1 MRVYP
6 IQTTNMKIKLIRY
19 LPAFFALSLA
29 ISSCKKATE
38 ALQTPIEQ
46 VQIATHS
53 DDDAM
58 ISDEMDALTTDANA
72 LIETQASFSGDAS
85 VVDAPICDATVDLNI
100 ESDPMTLTVNF
111 NGGNCG
117 AKYTRTGVVVL
128 SMAKGT
134 TWKDAGAAITINYQD
149 FKIIRKSD
157 NKSITFNGTQVYTN
171 VSGGL
176 LYQAASAGTIIH
188 TITGENLSL
197 KFDNGDART
206 WNIARKKEFTYDSG
220 LVISVSGIGTVGD
233 VTTAAEWGSN
243 RFGNNFITSITSPLV
258 LKQDCDFR
266 IGAGTVQHKTDAF
279 TASVTFGLD
288 ASGNATG
295 CPGSGNYYY
304 KLEWTRNSDGNSHSV
319 ILPY

>member
-1 MRVYP
+1 
-6 IQTTNMKIKLIRY
+6 MKSKLIRC
-19 LPAFFALSLA
+19 LPVFIALTSI

-46 VQIATHS
+46 AQIAAHS

-58 ISDEMDALTTDANA
+58 ISDELDALTSDANT
-72 LIETQASFSGDAS
+72 LIEADASLSGDAS
-85 VVDAPICDATVDLNI
+85 VVDAPICDATVELNV

-128 SMAKGT
+128 SMAKDT
-134 TWKDAGAAITINYQD
+134 KWKDAGAAITINYQD
-149 FKIIRKSD
+149 FKITRKSD
-157 NKSITFNGTQVYTN
+157 NKSITFNGTQLYTN

-176 LYQAASAGTIIH
+176 LFQAASAGTIIH
-188 TITGENLSL
+188 TITGENLLL

-206 WNIARKKEFTYDSG
+206 WNMARKKEFTYNDG
-220 LVISVSGIGTVGD
+220 LVISVSGIGTVGE
-233 VTTAAEWGSN
+233 VTNAAEWGSN
-243 RFGNNFITSITSPLV
+243 RFGNDFITSITSPLV
-258 LKQDCDFR
+258 LNQACDFR
-266 IGAGTVQHKTDAF
+266 IGGGTVQHKTDAF

-288 ASGNATG
+288 ASGASTG

-304 KLEWTRNSDGNSHSV
+304 KLDWTRSSNGNHFDI

>member
-1 MRVYP
+1 
-6 IQTTNMKIKLIRY
+6 MKIKLIRC
-19 LPAFFALSLA
+19 LPAFLAFSLS

-46 VQIATHS
+46 IQIATHS

-58 ISDEMDALTTDANA
+58 ISDELDALTTDANA
-72 LIETQASFSGDAS
+72 IIESQGSFSGDAA

-100 ESDPMTLTVNF
+100 DSDPMTLTVNF

-117 AKYTRTGVVVL
+117 GKYTRSGVVVL
-128 SMAKGT
+128 SMAKDT
-134 TWKDAGAAITINYQD
+134 KWKDAGAAITISYQD

-157 NKSITFNGTQVYTN
+157 QKSITFNGTQVYTN

-206 WNIARKKEFTYDSG
+206 WNIARKKQFTYNGG
-220 LVISVSGIGTVGD
+220 LIISISGIGTVGD

-243 RFGNNFITSITSPLV
+243 RYGNDFVTLITSPLV
-258 LKQDCDFR
+258 LKQACDFR
-266 IGAGTVQHKTDAF
+266 IGGGTVQHTTDAF

-288 ASGNATG
+288 ASGNAAD
-295 CPGSGNYYY
+295 CPGTGNYYY
-304 KLEWTRNSDGNSHSV
+304 KLEWTRNSDGNNHSV